1 VNPYDWIVAAL
12 ALALLVVIARSIWLR
27 WRYVG
32 GVSSRGGSDWTVA
45 YYVIVAL
52 MLGALIA
59 GGHGQELF
67 DSLLGRD

>member
-1 VNPYDWIVAAL
+1 MNPYDWIVAVL
-12 ALALLVVIARSIWLR
+12 ALTLLMVIARSIWLR

-32 GVSSRGGSDWTVA
+32 GVSPNGGSDWTVA

-52 MLGALIA
+52 IMGALIA
-59 GGHGQELF
+59 GGHGQELV